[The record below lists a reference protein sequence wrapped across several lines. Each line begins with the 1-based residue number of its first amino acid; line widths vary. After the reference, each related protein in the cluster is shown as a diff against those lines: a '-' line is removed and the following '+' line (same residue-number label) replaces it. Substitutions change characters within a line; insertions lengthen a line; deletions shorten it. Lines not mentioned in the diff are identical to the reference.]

1 MSLFRFLNWAGAK
14 RLARDFLSRRRR
26 SLRKK
31 ARSLPRRAFHR
42 FLRLFGVSIHEYREE
57 SPDTWERQSVGQ
69 RNAQGSLPED
79 TVESLLPEEPSP
91 AVVPSPAPDKRIDKE
106 VDRRVSPEISMQDLR
121 PVPDPGVPENADPDP
136 LDSYWGRRFVE
147 AREFL
152 LRHRRLI
159 TSASVSRAFPLRL
172 SVPDAW
178 GKKIRITDRPTID
191 RLRFPEDRECSLLGF
206 LLLSFSPTL
215 AAFDEL
221 WDPVLVLFPDS
232 EEFSS
237 CWRRFAPYRQHPPLS
252 ASSAMLISMA
262 ASGRPS
268 AIPFV
273 EETGELLRELIP
285 ELREERIEENI
296 NGEHS
301 PGHLEY

>member
-26 SLRKK
+26 SLGKK

-57 SPDTWERQSVGQ
+57 SPDTWERRSGG
-69 RNAQGSLPED
+69 QGSLPED
-79 TVESLLPEEPSP
+79 AGENLPPEEPAP
-91 AVVPSPAPDKRIDKE
+91 AVVPSPGT
-106 VDRRVSPEISMQDLR
+106 DRRVSPEAWMQDLR
-121 PVPDPGVPENADPDP
+121 PAPDPGDPENLENLGDPTPTDPDP

-159 TSASVSRAFPLRL
+159 ASASVSRAFPLRL

-252 ASSAMLISMA
+252 ASAAMLISMA

-285 ELREERIEENI
+285 ELQEERIEDNLV
-296 NGEHS
+296 GEDN
-301 PGHLEY
+301 LRY